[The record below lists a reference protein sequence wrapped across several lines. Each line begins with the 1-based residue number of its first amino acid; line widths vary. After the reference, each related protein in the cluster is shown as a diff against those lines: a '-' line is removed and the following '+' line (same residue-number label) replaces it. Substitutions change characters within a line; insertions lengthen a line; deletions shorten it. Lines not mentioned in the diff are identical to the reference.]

1 MKKLPEAELEIMNVL
16 WREDRP
22 LKTSEIAEFCKQN
35 NWTMSTIQA
44 LLARLLERKFVTL
57 EKDGRIKYYQPLV
70 KENEYKSQETV
81 WFLNKVHNN
90 SMKSLVTSLIDS
102 TKLTKSDIDE
112 LEEIL
117 KKAGK

>member
-16 WREDRP
+16 WRENRP
-22 LKTSEIAEFCKQN
+22 LKTSEIGEYCKQN

-44 LLARLLERKFVTL
+44 LLARLLERGFVTL
-57 EKDGRIKYYQPLV
+57 EKDGRIKLYEPNV
-70 KENEYKSQETV
+70 KEEEYKSKETE
-81 WFLNKVHNN
+81 WFMDKVHNN

-102 TKLTKSDIDE
+102 TKLSKSDIDE

-117 KKAGK
+117 RKAGK